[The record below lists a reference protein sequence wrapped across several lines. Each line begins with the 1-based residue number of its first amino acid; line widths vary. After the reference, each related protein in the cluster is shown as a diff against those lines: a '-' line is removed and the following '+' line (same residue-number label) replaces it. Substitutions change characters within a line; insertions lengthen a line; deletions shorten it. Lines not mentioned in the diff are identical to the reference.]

1 MHVLSRKSIAVP
13 QRCAGPKAYVLQR
26 RICTI
31 ASCRQRELFGPS
43 SLLELYFDPRVTE
56 ALVRSFW
63 LTGSIVRMTRRLP
76 GRLPFCHH
84 EI

>member
-1 MHVLSRKSIAVP
+1 MHVLSRKSF
-13 QRCAGPKAYVLQR
+13 AGPAALCSQKLGVLLR
-26 RICTI
+26 RNPTI
-31 ASCRQRELFGPS
+31 GSSMSYELFGPS
-43 SLLELYFDPRVTE
+43 SLLELYFEPSETE

>member
-1 MHVLSRKSIAVP
+1 MHVLSRKSF
-13 QRCAGPKAYVLQR
+13 AGPAALHSQNLNVFQFR
-26 RICTI
+26 NRTI
-31 ASCRQRELFGPS
+31 ASYIGCELFGPS
-43 SLLELYFDPRVTE
+43 SLLELYFEPSETE